1 MARIQ
6 RYHRLRGSVNASGLL
21 TRASA
26 PRTGSFGRRRPT
38 WSA

>member
-21 TRASA
+21 KRQRTQNWQFWPTASYLI
-26 PRTGSFGRRRPT
+26 S
-38 WSA
+38 